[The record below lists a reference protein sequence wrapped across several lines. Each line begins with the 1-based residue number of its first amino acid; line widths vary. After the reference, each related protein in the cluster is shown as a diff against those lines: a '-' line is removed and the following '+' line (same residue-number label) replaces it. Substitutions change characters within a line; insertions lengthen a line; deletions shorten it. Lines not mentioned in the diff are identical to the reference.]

1 MESAL
6 CLNMPMQIQMNLK
19 PLFKPLNR
27 QFATWTI
34 QSAAKQKPSLVFRF
48 NHSSLLPPLRCV
60 SSSAGGGDIPS
71 DAIVLNVEGM
81 MCDGCAN
88 NVRKLL
94 ESRPQVSSA
103 TVNLTAAKAVVSAVS
118 EEKGSP
124 NWQKQ
129 LGEALAQHLTN
140 CGFNSTFQAYSNYI
154 HKYADGKARNHKT
167 SSIREMGTRKIFKQ
181 FGDPN

>member
-6 CLNMPMQIQMNLK
+6 SLSMPMQLKLK
-19 PLFKPLNR
+19 PLFKPLHR
-27 QFATWTI
+27 QFPTCTI
-34 QSAAKQKPSLVFRF
+34 QSAPKAKPLIFRF
-48 NHSSLLPPLRCV
+48 NHSSHLPLLRCV
-60 SSSAGGGDIPS
+60 SSSAASGGGADIPS
-71 DAIVLNVEGM
+71 DDAIVLNVEGM

-88 NVRKLL
+88 NVKKLL

-140 CGFNSTFQAYSNYI
+140 CGFNSTFQ
-154 HKYADGKARNHKT
+154 G
-167 SSIREMGTRKIFKQ
+167 E
-181 FGDPN
+181 

>member
-1 MESAL
+1 MESIL
-6 CLNMPMQIQMNLK
+6 SLSMPIQMQLK
-19 PLFKPLNR
+19 LPLFKPLHR
-27 QFATWTI
+27 QFATCTI
-34 QSAAKQKPSLVFRF
+34 QSAPKAKPLIFRF
-48 NHSSLLPPLRCV
+48 NHSSQLPLLRCV
-60 SSSAGGGDIPS
+60 SNSAASGGGADIPS

-103 TVNLTAAKAVVSAVS
+103 IVNLTAAKAVVSAVS

-140 CGFNSTFQAYSNYI
+140 CGFNSTFQ
-154 HKYADGKARNHKT
+154 G
-167 SSIREMGTRKIFKQ
+167 E
-181 FGDPN
+181 

>member
-140 CGFNSTFQAYSNYI
+140 CGFNSTFQGMASDAIKNCMDSI
-154 HKYADGKARNHKT
+154 HVKLAVFMY
-167 SSIREMGTRKIFKQ
+167 
-181 FGDPN
+181 